1 MEGSDADWVH
11 PEDAVVSRSGSHTG
25 GSGSG
30 GSNASAGMALAA
42 ATAGI
47 GLVGGSGSS
56 GSPTS
61 LPDAV
66 MACVRIRPL
75 NDRERAEQ
83 RGERIQWQYNDKSMI
98 DDNDVGRKAYNYDR
112 VFAPGSTNAEV
123 YRACARPVVQ
133 VSE

>member
-25 GSGSG
+25 GSGS
-30 GSNASAGMALAA
+30 ARA
-42 ATAGI
+42 AGI
-47 GLVGGSGSS
+47 GLVGGSGSGS
-56 GSPTS
+56 SPTS